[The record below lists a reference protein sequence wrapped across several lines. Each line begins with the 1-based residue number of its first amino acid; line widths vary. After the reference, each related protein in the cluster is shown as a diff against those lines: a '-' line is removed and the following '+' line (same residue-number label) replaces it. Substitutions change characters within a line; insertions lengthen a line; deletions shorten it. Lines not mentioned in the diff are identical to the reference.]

1 MKFIEFYG
9 LILSLKFI
17 RMFIFGCEK
26 EIQRTLNTT
35 IMVIIIDLLI
45 AILAYYLLEPIVPKV
60 IKFLR

>member
-9 LILSLKFI
+9 LILGLKFI

-26 EIQRTLNTT
+26 EIQRTLSATLM
-35 IMVIIIDLLI
+35 IIIIDLLI

>member
-9 LILSLKFI
+9 LILGLKFI

-45 AILAYYLLEPIVPKV
+45 AIFAYYLLEPIVPKV